1 MDGSQGRSEY
11 KTSQRLQPHERHAA
25 PQGRG
30 SGITAVDS
38 VKGRESTEPI
48 EDRADGYLRWFGGYK
63 QLAPSGPMHA
73 FACEIVVEPNAPL
86 WNVASAT
93 ANAAITTPSLSRT
106 TETSLPAVE

>member
-1 MDGSQGRSEY
+1 MNGSQGRSEY

-48 EDRADGYLRWFGGYK
+48 EDRADGYFHWFAPGFTAPGFTAPGCTWMPGFA
-63 QLAPSGPMHA
+63 LAAAMSVSIFLKNG
-73 FACEIVVEPNAPL
+73 
-86 WNVASAT
+86 VASSFCMFAG
-93 ANAAITTPSLSRT
+93 S
-106 TETSLPAVE
+106 